1 MATNRARYLSNL
13 YKRKYG
19 AIGKVASK
27 YIEAGYSVEF
37 MHPTRYG
44 AIHIVARGNNQI
56 FAIEVFD
63 KPSTISIDVVNSL
76 LEKSKLIKAKP
87 ILAIYSNGPRL
98 TDDVYRFCVE
108 NGIKIKRI
116 KE

>member
-19 AIGKVASK
+19 AIGEVASK

-37 MHPTRYG
+37 MYPTRYG
-44 AIHIVARGNNQI
+44 AIHIVARGNNQV

-87 ILAIYSNGPRL
+87 ILAIYSNDPRL

-108 NGIKIKRI
+108 NGIKIKRV
-116 KE
+116 KK